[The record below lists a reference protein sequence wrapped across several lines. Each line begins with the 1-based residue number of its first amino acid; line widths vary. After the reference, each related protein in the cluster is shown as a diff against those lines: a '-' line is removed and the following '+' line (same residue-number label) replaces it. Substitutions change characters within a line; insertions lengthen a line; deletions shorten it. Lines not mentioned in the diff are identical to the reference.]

1 MELMID
7 TWNVLHQT
15 GILPPE
21 SAGIGV
27 RGLVSLL
34 NSSRWSGENITFVC
48 DGTPSGNCANG
59 PHYQTIFTGSI
70 RRADDEIMDRV
81 SDSSASRSILVVT
94 SDREIIRSIKA
105 SGAQHIGS
113 AAFLQAL
120 VDDNQTPKKKHV
132 RRPSGLSAE
141 HAQKWKREF
150 GIDAE
155 ALEELQKTP
164 LPHLESPKP
173 TPKALPDSKPATA
186 PKIKKQRPVNPPE
199 PILPADLLAEAR
211 RLLGE

>member
-21 SAGIGV
+21 SAGIGIQ
-27 RGLVSLL
+27 GLVSLI
-34 NSSRWSGENITFVC
+34 NSSRWAGENTTFVC
-48 DGTPSGNCANG
+48 DGTPAENSANG
-59 PHYQTIFTGSI
+59 PNYQTVFTGAV
-70 RRADDEIMDRV
+70 RTADDEIMDRV
-81 SDSSASRSILVVT
+81 AASSSSRSILVVT

-105 SGAQHIGS
+105 GGAQHIGS

-120 VDDNQTPKKKHV
+120 VDDNQAPKKKHV

-141 HAQKWKREF
+141 LAQKWKREF

-155 ALEELQKTP
+155 ALEELQKTT
-164 LPHLESPKP
+164 LPRINAPKP
-173 TPKALPDSKPATA
+173 KAKPKPLATPVE
-186 PKIKKQRPVNPPE
+186 KKQRPVTPPE
-199 PILPADLLAEAR
+199 PILPAELLAEAR